1 MDMNVVDILNTGV
14 TGFAF
19 LMLMLGYRL
28 TSQVQTKI
36 LSQNP
41 TEFKD
46 PTIFKQWKDLVCLQ
60 LTNTRYFMVFVVL
73 VFVGGL
79 VLLFLKPDARI
90 VLSVTPKDGDPK
102 PQIRLQDRPIDL
114 GNAGSRFVLVRD
126 EQNIVVSNEQ
136 LVKEITKLRLALE
149 NQQET
154 QRNLIRN
161 NASASRD
168 AGFGLPGNAP

>member
-1 MDMNVVDILNTGV
+1 MDMNIVDILNTGV

-19 LMLMLGYRL
+19 LMLLLGYRL

-46 PTIFKQWKDLVCLQ
+46 PSIFQQWKDLVCLQ

-90 VLSVTPKDGDPK
+90 VLSVTPRDGDPK
-102 PQIRLQDRPIDL
+102 PQIRLQDQPIDL
-114 GNAGSRFVLVRD
+114 GNRGSRFVLVRD
-126 EQNIVVSNEQ
+126 EQNIVVSNERLMQ
-136 LVKEITKLRLALE
+136 EITKLRLALE
-149 NQQET
+149 NQEAT
-154 QRNLIRN
+154 QRDLIRHN
-161 NASASRD
+161 VSSAAD
-168 AGFGLPGNAP
+168 AGFGLAEDAP